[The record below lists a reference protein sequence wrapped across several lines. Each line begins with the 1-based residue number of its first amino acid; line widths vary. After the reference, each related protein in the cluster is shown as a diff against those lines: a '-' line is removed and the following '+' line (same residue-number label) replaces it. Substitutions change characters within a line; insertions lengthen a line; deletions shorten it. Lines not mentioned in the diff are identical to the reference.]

1 MCKHRDSPSRAN
13 FCRVLLSFAACTL
26 VRPIVST
33 RSMSRACR
41 MRATR
46 SPKPALK
53 PPQKKAELP
62 QTAEPLMHLTAPAPT
77 GLHCRL
83 DGCGRPSGR
92 GNDSGAGSFL
102 SGSSAQVASLI
113 ASEWPGSLVLLH
125 TTPQRERERV
135 RVCVCVCVCV
145 CEALS
150 RYSRI
155 TRTGNCQKAWS
166 CELSTQREKPSSV
179 RPLHAGGGGR
189 AGQEEPV
196 L

>member
-1 MCKHRDSPSRAN
+1 MCKHRDSPSCAN

-113 ASEWPGSLVLLH
+113 ASEWPGSFVLLH
-125 TTPQRERERV
+125 TTQQILTHNTHRKLPKGVELR
-135 RVCVCVCVCV
+135 
-145 CEALS
+145 ALNS
-150 RYSRI
+150 KGETI
-155 TRTGNCQKAWS
+155 VGKAS
-166 CELSTQREKPSSV
+166 AR
-179 RPLHAGGGGR
+179 RR
-189 AGQEEPV
+189 RR
-196 L
+196 